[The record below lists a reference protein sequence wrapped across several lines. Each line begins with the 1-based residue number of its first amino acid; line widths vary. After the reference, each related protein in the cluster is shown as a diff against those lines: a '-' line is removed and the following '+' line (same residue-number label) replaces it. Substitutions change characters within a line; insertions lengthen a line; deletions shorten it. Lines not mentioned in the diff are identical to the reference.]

1 MTALMREAA
10 GQDHVAGLDR
20 AASDLVSFTTSRAIV
35 TGENARRNSSIAVA
49 SAPARRS
56 ADRDRSACGRDAT
69 GEPNGG
75 LIAYP

>member
-49 SAPARRS
+49 SALTRS
-56 ADRDRSACGRDAT
+56 LLSLHGGPIIAAT
-69 GEPNGG
+69 ICP
-75 LIAYP
+75 